1 MIMLISKNINSE
13 YVVSDYRDLFPN
25 TSFPSNGPSEEWM
38 VLNECYP
45 VNQFKEYDPETQ
57 MLVPTTPYL
66 ENGFV
71 YIIKV
76 EDKTS

>member
-1 MIMLISKNINSE
+1 MLIAKEINAE
-13 YVVSDYRDLFPN
+13 YVVADYRDMFPN

-38 VLNECYP
+38 VLNECLP
-45 VNQFKEYDPETQ
+45 VNQFKEHDTETQ

-71 YIIKV
+71 YTIKV
-76 EDKTS
+76 EDKTE

>member
-1 MIMLISKNINSE
+1 MLIAKEINEE
-13 YVVSDYRDLFPN
+13 YVISDYRDMFPN

-38 VLNECYP
+38 VLNGCYP
-45 VNQFKEYDPETQ
+45 VNQFKEHDPETQ
-57 MLVPTTPYL
+57 MLVQTKPYL

-71 YIIKV
+71 YTIKV

>member
-1 MIMLISKNINSE
+1 MLIAKEINAE
-13 YVVSDYRDLFPN
+13 YVVSDYRDMFPN

>member
-1 MIMLISKNINSE
+1 MLIAKEINAE
-13 YVVSDYRDLFPN
+13 YVVSDYRDMFPN

-38 VLNECYP
+38 VLNECLP
-45 VNQFKEYDPETQ
+45 VNQFKGHDTETQ

-71 YIIKV
+71 YTIKV
-76 EDKTS
+76 EDKTE

>member
-13 YVVSDYRDLFPN
+13 YVVSDYRDMFPN

-45 VNQFKEYDPETQ
+45 VSQFKEHDPETQ
-57 MLVPTTPYL
+57 MLVPATPYL

-71 YIIKV
+71 YTVSV
-76 EDKTS
+76 EDKTL

>member
-1 MIMLISKNINSE
+1 MLIAKEINSE
-13 YVVSDYRDLFPN
+13 YIVANYSDLFPN
-25 TSFPSNGPSEEWM
+25 TSFPSNGPSKEWM

-45 VNQFKEYDPETQ
+45 VNQFKEHDAETQ